1 MSAELKDFRG
11 KITVEAHCVLEAEN
25 RVTGE
30 DKSEIVRA
38 ILHAWAMQ
46 KLQCAK
52 VTDALLRSEGM
63 QGIAGGVP
71 GNRREDGGRAGK

>member
-11 KITVEAHCVLEAEN
+11 KITIETHCVLEADN

-30 DKSEIVRA
+30 DKSEIVRK
-38 ILHAWAMQ
+38 ILHEWAIK

-52 VTDALLRSEGM
+52 ITDSLLRSEGM
-63 QGIAGGVP
+63 PGIAEGES
-71 GNRREDGGRAGK
+71 GNRGEDG